1 MTGAT
6 VDTRPGYAIA
16 VPNGLGTSIGIGVIG
31 VSRGM
36 AIASVRTGAGPG
48 NVGIGIAVIGVGRG
62 MAIASIGRGTGP
74 GNAGIGV
81 GVAVIGVSRGMVIA
95 NIGRGTGPGN
105 AGVGIGVAAIGV
117 GRGMA
122 IASIGMSAGPGNVG
136 TGISVGVGIGI
147 YAGWWIRKAIG
158 RMRPIVR
165 QRIGCDAMVASRCSI
180 QSIGESCWA
189 FVAWRYKT
197 SHP

>member
-6 VDTRPGYAIA
+6 VDTRSGYAIA
-16 VPNGLGTSIGIGVIG
+16 VPNGLGTSVGVGVIG

-36 AIASVRTGAGPG
+36 AIASVGTGAGPG
-48 NVGIGIAVIGVGRG
+48 NVGV
-62 MAIASIGRGTGP
+62 
-74 GNAGIGV
+74 GIGV
-81 GVAVIGVSRGMVIA
+81 AAIGVSRGVAIA
-95 NIGRGTGPGN
+95 SIGRGTGPGN

-117 GRGMA
+117 SRGVA
-122 IASIGMSAGPGNVG
+122 KASIGTSAGPGNVG
-136 TGISVGVGIGI
+136 IGIGV
-147 YAGWWIRKAIG
+147 YAGRWIRKAIG

-165 QRIGCDAMVASRCSI
+165 QIIGCDAMVASRCSI
-180 QSIGESCWA
+180 QSISESYWA